1 MKRCQRSWFTADGW
15 RGRGRT
21 SEQIDEDRITVIIV
35 FFKPHILG
43 LLFFDTFFFLLLP
56 FLFLFLARLLV
67 LRLNLDCNRLGW
79 LLFLLFLLLLL
90 LFQLFGIGF
99 FASVT
104 QLLLRVFLFVLLFML
119 SGLVV
124 LIMGGLHAAR

>member
-1 MKRCQRSWFTADGW
+1 MKRCQRSWFTADVW
-15 RGRGRT
+15 RGGGRT

-35 FFKPHILG
+35 FFQPHILG
-43 LLFFDTFFFLLLP
+43 LLFFDTFFFLLLLL

-90 LFQLFGIGF
+90 FQLFGIGF

-104 QLLLRVFLFVLLFML
+104 QLLLRVFFVLLFML